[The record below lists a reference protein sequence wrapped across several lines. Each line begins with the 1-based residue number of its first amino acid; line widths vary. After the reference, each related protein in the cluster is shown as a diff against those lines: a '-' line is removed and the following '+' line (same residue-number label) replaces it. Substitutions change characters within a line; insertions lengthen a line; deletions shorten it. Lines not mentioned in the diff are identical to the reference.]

1 MHALSLGT
9 WWIHVTSVIEWSL
22 AIILIQRRGLP
33 WLAMAMVP
41 ALISAMAACTWHLF
55 DNSDALRPLVTLQAA
70 LTLIGNIVLAW
81 AAWALLQRRAT
92 S

>member
-22 AIILIQRRGLP
+22 AIVLIQRRGLP

-55 DNSDALRPLVTLQAA
+55 DNSESLRPLVNLQAA
-70 LTLIGNIVLAW
+70 LTLIGNIGLAW
-81 AAWALLQRRAT
+81 TAWILLQRRTT